1 MKTLQTTVSWVD
13 FQGYPVKVGGDIT
26 AQDHGRMLRQIQY
39 GEVVG
44 DISELIFRDSHC
56 LRPESYIMILNIGD
70 TSHRVVLYR
79 NKQADNLGGIRDK
92 VSIEPYF
99 RHSKGCFKGDSY
111 GSEPPPMKVF
121 SILFNNIH
129 IHAQLY

>member
-1 MKTLQTTVSWVD
+1 MT
-13 FQGYPVKVGGDIT
+13 
-26 AQDHGRMLRQIQY
+26 
-39 GEVVG
+39 
-44 DISELIFRDSHC
+44 
-56 LRPESYIMILNIGD
+56 LNIGD

-79 NKQADNLGGIRDK
+79 NKQTDIIGGIRDK

-99 RHSKGCFKGDSY
+99 RYSKGCFKEESY
-111 GSEPPPMKVF
+111 GSERPPMKAF